1 MHGLQRLDA
10 SSGWNERK
18 DGRDHP
24 APVASPRVT
33 TAEGRKE
40 FGRNVNPSGGFS
52 PFTMSDAAASG
63 SGTANT
69 GSGSAKKNNEWVVL
83 GMGS

>member
-1 MHGLQRLDA
+1 
-10 SSGWNERK
+10 
-18 DGRDHP
+18 
-24 APVASPRVT
+24 
-33 TAEGRKE
+33 
-40 FGRNVNPSGGFS
+40 
-52 PFTMSDAAASG
+52 MSDAAASG